1 VQRDEA
7 LRAELPRAGSRRGV
21 GLLSA
26 LHAHAK
32 APYKT
37 DLLWETRRALN
48 RPGRARTD
56 SSESIPRTPPTATM
70 KMMASVTRSI
80 DHQVTLC
87 AVLASAAEFPRL

>member
-1 VQRDEA
+1 VQREEA
-7 LRAELPRAGSRRGV
+7 LRTALPRAGSHPV

-26 LHAHAK
+26 LRAHAK

-56 SSESIPRTPPTATM
+56 SSESSPRTPPTATM

-87 AVLASAAEFPRL
+87 AVLASAAEFPGL